1 MFENKN
7 KSVKWSEVK
16 RNNKMLEYGW
26 LFLAE
31 SVSIS
36 VQTVQFHLS
45 GYKHAKTQIY
55 PAALSE
61 FSLIPFKRV
70 STRSFVSKFVV
81 SQLKGMKLTTVAQF
95 SKEEL
100 SLLQLN
106 SLKRSRWSISTSC
119 CLFWLFFSSM
129 SNSQVPR
136 ATYLVN
142 LTSEST
148 FPF

>member
-1 MFENKN
+1 MKI
-7 KSVKWSEVK
+7 KIKVWSQVKWSK
-16 RNNKMLEYGW
+16 ITKCLNMGGYFW
-26 LFLAE
+26 LNQCLFQ
-31 SVSIS
+31 SK
-36 VQTVQFHLS
+36 LS
-45 GYKHAKTQIY
+45 NFTCPRKHAKTQIY

-61 FSLIPFKRV
+61 LSLIPFKRV
-70 STRSFVSKFVV
+70 STCSFVSKFVV
-81 SQLKGMKLTTVAQF
+81 SQLKGMKLTTFAQF

-136 ATYLVN
+136 ATYLAWN